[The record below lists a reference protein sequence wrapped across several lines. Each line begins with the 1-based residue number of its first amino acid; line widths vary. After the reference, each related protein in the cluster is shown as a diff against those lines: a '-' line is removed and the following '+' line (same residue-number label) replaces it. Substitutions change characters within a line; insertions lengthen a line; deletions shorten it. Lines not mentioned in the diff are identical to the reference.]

1 MVNYGDDVILAV
13 TTASEPEKRYVFDI
27 IPFCKRLLVKRSL
40 QDLEKI
46 QLQYVERAWTFTTL
60 NLLSK
65 HLE

>member
-13 TTASEPEKRYVFDI
+13 TTASEPEKRYVFDK

-46 QLQYVERAWTFTTL
+46 QLQYVERA
-60 NLLSK
+60 
-65 HLE
+65 